1 MGYQLDLATF
11 KETFS
16 VNNEGTRL
24 KHSPGKRFKLFPY
37 IANNNSEAI
46 TSLAMSFQHCRLRL
60 MGTSHS
66 IPAMFPMS
74 ELWKYLWMQN
84 S

>member
-16 VNNEGTRL
+16 VNDEGTRL

-46 TSLAMSFQHCRLRL
+46 TSLNSLVGRYLNQVH
-60 MGTSHS
+60 
-66 IPAMFPMS
+66 
-74 ELWKYLWMQN
+74 WK
-84 S
+84 